1 MALTYSDHLEFW
13 VSAIVDLSFIPF
25 VFSETI
31 NKDKKLTNKVNTD
44 VKGTPTLFHYYIVN
58 IYFTRKRH
66 HQPIKA

>member
-44 VKGTPTLFHYYIVN
+44 IKGTSTLFHY
-58 IYFTRKRH
+58 
-66 HQPIKA
+66 